1 MGRGAGRAAVP
12 PPPKCGAE
20 AVGPQLAALALFA
33 APRGVDW
40 GRSVLCKETEQQR
53 ASGTKEGFADIGR
66 QRCDC
71 ADGDTSLQGCDDC
84 LQPTGRIHG
93 CCCACVLLLWGSPKP
108 GRHRA
113 ALYPPPRCVG
123 QLCHHGY
130 PHPPSAAVSEHR
142 FMPSI
147 TFNAH
152 FLCSF
157 PPKHPTCSHH
167 PPSGSQGAQ
176 MKLEL
181 AGLKPLQVAK
191 VSLPQSKQGEGS
203 ATLTL
208 YRKSTQLLETLY
220 QMSTN
225 AKVVDTKQTKSGEP
239 GGAERE
245 GCECRRCRPR
255 AGGTPPAPGMAHG
268 AAPLP
273 VQPSCAAGLSC
284 RGAARQRGGAA
295 SAGARPPP
303 EPHRPRPPRGAV
315 SAGGGGAAAA
325 RSPHISAGRSA
336 AARLLEQTARLWAMK
351 GSIEALRVR
360 SAGGAREGGGGGC
373 GGRGRCWKRRLCAGR
388 GHAGDGAAAAGRGR
402 PHQLRRVPLLVL
414 PEGECGAGRHRGASW
429 GRVGVAWGSD
439 PPGPTAAAPP
449 RRRSARS
456 STA

>member
-1 MGRGAGRAAVP
+1 
-12 PPPKCGAE
+12 
-20 AVGPQLAALALFA
+20 
-33 APRGVDW
+33 
-40 GRSVLCKETEQQR
+40 
-53 ASGTKEGFADIGR
+53 
-66 QRCDC
+66 
-71 ADGDTSLQGCDDC
+71 
-84 LQPTGRIHG
+84 
-93 CCCACVLLLWGSPKP
+93 
-108 GRHRA
+108 
-113 ALYPPPRCVG
+113 
-123 QLCHHGY
+123 
-130 PHPPSAAVSEHR
+130 
-142 FMPSI
+142 
-147 TFNAH
+147 
-152 FLCSF
+152 
-157 PPKHPTCSHH
+157 
-167 PPSGSQGAQ
+167 

-191 VSLPQSKQGEGS
+191 VSLPQSKQGEGP